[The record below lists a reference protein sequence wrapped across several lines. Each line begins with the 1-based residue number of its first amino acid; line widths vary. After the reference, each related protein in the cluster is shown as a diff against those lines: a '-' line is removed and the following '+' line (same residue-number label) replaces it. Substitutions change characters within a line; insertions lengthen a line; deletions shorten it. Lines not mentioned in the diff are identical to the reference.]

1 MILFLRLLFAHLLA
15 DFLFQPTSWV
25 VDKNERKIRS
35 VKLFYHIVVVT
46 ALSILF
52 TLDYFS
58 WQIPVF
64 IFVFHYLIDLIKI
77 YFKPSVSN
85 NLTWFLFDQF
95 LHLLLIFWIS
105 TLLDDSLQ
113 TVSCE
118 IWGRLSFPDTFVYL
132 ISYFLIVWPSMV
144 VVNLATKEW
153 QKQIAE
159 SGEPNLSNAGKW
171 IGVLERLLVLTF
183 VLGGTISGHWFSDCS
198 QINSS
203 NIGEERREC
212 PNHVGICVGW
222 NFDKFHNCS
231 VRRHRSQSD
240 SAIVKKTI
248 GAYFSKEQATQ
259 LFLTFS
265 VSLRRNNSE
274 AFPKISSKSSL

>member
-46 ALSILF
+46 ALSTFF

-77 YFKPSVSN
+77 YFKPSIST

-95 LHLLLIFWIS
+95 LHLLLVFWIS
-105 TLLDDSLQ
+105 TLLDESLHA
-113 TVSCE
+113 VSCE
-118 IWGRLSFPDTFVYL
+118 ILRKLTKPDTFIYL

-153 QKQIAE
+153 QKQITE

-183 VLGGTISGHWFSDCS
+183 VLGGQFQAIGFLIAAKSILRISVKSEENARIMSEYVLVGTLISFTIAVF
-198 QINSS
+198 
-203 NIGEERREC
+203 
-212 PNHVGICVGW
+212 VGIGA
-222 NFDKFHNCS
+222 
-231 VRRHRSQSD
+231 R
-240 SAIVKKTI
+240 AIL
-248 GAYFSKEQATQ
+248 Q
-259 LFLTFS
+259 L
-265 VSLRRNNSE
+265 
-274 AFPKISSKSSL
+274 